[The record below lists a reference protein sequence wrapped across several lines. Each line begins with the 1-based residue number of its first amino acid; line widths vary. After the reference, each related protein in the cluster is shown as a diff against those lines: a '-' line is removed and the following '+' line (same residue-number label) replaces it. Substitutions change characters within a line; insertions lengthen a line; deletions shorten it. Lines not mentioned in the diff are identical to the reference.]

1 MPVLRLG
8 PACRCGCGRPA
19 RELGGYST
27 PCWMALPA
35 RERALLTWEQA
46 TEPIDAL
53 ELWWRLPAREPR
65 RAA

>member
-1 MPVLRLG
+1 MSVELRYEQ
-8 PACRCGCGRPA
+8 CCDTDGCVKPA
-19 RELGGYST
+19 RFGDLCAG
-27 PCWMALPA
+27 CFMAATPA
-35 RERALLTWEQA
+35 RRRVEFV